1 MKRLIVAFVL
11 VLSGIAGPPA
21 HADLNSNPAAETLR
35 DVVPEI
41 AQETASTDEILFSEA
56 TESQNPT
63 VRDIGGGEENS
74 EVSLEILDK
83 SGEAVESSGLYV
95 LNNVHDGFSQVIQP
109 LTSGF
114 RVLNIIES
122 VKSQQD
128 FRFKLHVPDNAEIVQ
143 VEGAVR
149 VQKGDSILG
158 QLRKPWAFDSDG
170 HEVQTYFSVEGNVVT
185 QHLLTSPETV
195 YPVVSDPNWSY
206 LYVYNLNISHSS
218 AWAKVNRCFN
228 CYFPVTGAPRYF
240 PSYNQLLPLTTTIAL
255 WKYNMECRMSYVITA
270 TSYYKWQ
277 FWATKNHI
285 DGAGSS
291 ITFEFRKKTSASSQL
306 IVDAW
311 IINDFQGLGGNAA
324 YMAGAYVNWHNFAN
338 NLNTF

>member
-1 MKRLIVAFVL
+1 MKRLLVAFVL
-11 VLSGIAGPPA
+11 VLSGISSPPA
-21 HADLNSNPAAETLR
+21 NAALSSNPATETLR
-35 DVVPEI
+35 DVVPQI
-41 AQETASTDEILFSEA
+41 AQETATTDEILFSEA
-56 TESQNPT
+56 TEKRNAT
-63 VRDIGGGEENS
+63 VRDIGIGKENS
-74 EVSLEILDK
+74 EVTLEILDK
-83 SGEAVESSGLYV
+83 SGEVVESSGSFV
-95 LNNVHDGFSQVIQP
+95 LSNIANGYSQVIQP
-109 LTSGF
+109 LASGF

-122 VKSQQD
+122 PKSQQD
-128 FRFKLHVPDNAEIVQ
+128 FHFKLQVPEKAEIVQ

-149 VQKGDSILG
+149 VQKGDLILG

-170 HEVQTYFSVEGNVVT
+170 REVQTYFSVEGNVVT

-218 AWAKVNRCFN
+218 AWAKVNKCFN

-240 PSYNQLLPLTTTIAL
+240 PSYNQLLPLSASFLL
-255 WKYNMECRMSYVITA
+255 WTYNMECRMSYVITA
-270 TSYYKWQ
+270 TSYFKWQ

-291 ITFEFRKKTSASSQL
+291 ITFEFRKKTAASSQL

-311 IINDFQGLGGNAA
+311 ILKDFQGLGGNVA
-324 YMAGAYVNWHNFAN
+324 YMAAANANWQNFAN